1 MNNVLPPD
9 DDTKTVKFLLKE
21 NLARYKLNNKGK
33 KLKTLIIDDNQYRYN
48 PTKPISNKL
57 KSKLEKKRQT
67 NEYRAYQ
74 IKELAA
80 TDTVRKFAIRKRAT
94 ITEEQSAFKA
104 YANAYTISNIHLK
117 GLNGLTYFPYQFE
130 RLNEY
135 LEKHKGMKLNAT
147 VKISVV
153 NIYEEMQDVVVRTRS
168 YTIIDSDELQEA
180 LKNMRNDI
188 GARILDMALYQSGLM
203 VVKVKEIHMM
213 YNKYNPTRAGKYINL
228 PKWISLKKACINI
241 KNKDEKCFKYAIQC
255 GYHKIYEK
263 SHPENFY
270 HYKKIEDGLGFDGI
284 NFPAN
289 NNDIDKFEE
298 LNHNVSVNVF
308 EVDDEQEQIVI
319 GRKLKNKDAK
329 CHIDLL
335 RIDEDDISHYVYV
348 KDCSR
353 LLNSQKSK
361 FRNKSYFCK
370 YCHTGFGTQEL
381 LNKHYEKGCMEVEG
395 QQIEMPTPDEKLKFK
410 HHFKKLRCPF
420 VIYADFECLT
430 EELKQ
435 PEDDEI
441 KTYKYQEHKPC
452 GFMLNLVNAVDNT
465 NQEFLYRGDDA
476 FDVFCK
482 KIDGIRDEIKEKM
495 QEKKEIEMTD
505 EDKKDFET
513 ATHCF
518 ICGDKLK
525 NSYKNDKEAEKYKKV
540 RDHCHFSGKYRG
552 CAHSICNL
560 NFCNRYFKIPVFFHN
575 MKNYDGHLIIQN
587 AEKLSNKK
595 KIDVIAQNSE
605 KFINIGFDSLSVK
618 DSFSFITASLDKLV
632 SMTKYDNTDEK
643 ERSKWVLR
651 DNWQSNFRYSSK
663 NDIIKTEKCLDLLT
677 EKGIYPYDYMNSF
690 DKFNDEH
697 LPSKEQFY
705 SRLTEEDITND
716 DYNKAKQIWKH
727 FDIKN
732 MGEYHDLYLKTDVL
746 LLTDVFENFRDMCLS
761 YYDLDPVFY
770 YTLPNFA
777 FDAMLKLTG
786 IEIDLVYNQEMYE
799 MIEAGLRGGMTQTT
813 CKKVEAN
820 NKYMGSDYD
829 KNKASSYI
837 NYLDANN
844 LYGLSMIQKLPYRS
858 LKWDDKITEDDI
870 INYDNGRTGYIL
882 EVDLEYPK
890 ELHDLHNDYPLAPE
904 VMNVKPNM
912 LSEKQVEIYK
922 LINGSKEPKDE
933 KTKKLILNLNEKSKY
948 VVHIRTLQFYLK
960 HGLKLKKIH
969 RAIKFEQK
977 EILKPYIEFNTEKRK
992 NARNDF
998 EKDIFKLLN
1007 NAVFGK
1013 TMEDKRKHLDF
1024 EIVSDERRFMKC
1036 VNNPSFK
1043 HSHIINENLVGV
1055 EKQKPKLKLD
1065 KPIFIGMS
1073 ILDLSKQHM
1082 YKFYFDVMKPKY
1094 GDNIRM
1100 VYTDTDSFV
1109 FHTKTDDIYQDLKEI
1124 NDEMDFSGYDKN
1136 HKCYD
1141 ASNKKVLGKFKDE
1154 VDGKIIAG
1162 FIGLRPKCYAFKIQ
1176 GDDTE
1181 YKKCKGTSKNTVKRK
1196 IKYDDYN
1203 KVLETNEVIYRSF
1216 NSIRSKNHKI
1226 FSINTTKVSLNSYE
1240 NKRYWTTSE
1249 DSLAYGHYK
1258 INYLKNE

>member
-1 MNNVLPPD
+1 
-9 DDTKTVKFLLKE
+9 
-21 NLARYKLNNKGK
+21 
-33 KLKTLIIDDNQYRYN
+33 
-48 PTKPISNKL
+48 
-57 KSKLEKKRQT
+57 
-67 NEYRAYQ
+67 
-74 IKELAA
+74 
-80 TDTVRKFAIRKRAT
+80 
-94 ITEEQSAFKA
+94 
-104 YANAYTISNIHLK
+104 
-117 GLNGLTYFPYQFE
+117 
-130 RLNEY
+130 
-135 LEKHKGMKLNAT
+135 
-147 VKISVV
+147 
-153 NIYEEMQDVVVRTRS
+153 
-168 YTIIDSDELQEA
+168 
-180 LKNMRNDI
+180 
-188 GARILDMALYQSGLM
+188 
-203 VVKVKEIHMM
+203 
-213 YNKYNPTRAGKYINL
+213 
-228 PKWISLKKACINI
+228 
-241 KNKDEKCFKYAIQC
+241 
-255 GYHKIYEK
+255 
-263 SHPENFY
+263 
-270 HYKKIEDGLGFDGI
+270 
-284 NFPAN
+284 
-289 NNDIDKFEE
+289 
-298 LNHNVSVNVF
+298 
-308 EVDDEQEQIVI
+308 
-319 GRKLKNKDAK
+319 
-329 CHIDLL
+329 
-335 RIDEDDISHYVYV
+335 
-348 KDCSR
+348 
-353 LLNSQKSK
+353 
-361 FRNKSYFCK
+361 
-370 YCHTGFGTQEL
+370 
-381 LNKHYEKGCMEVEG
+381 MEVEG

-452 GFMLNLVNAVDNT
+452 GFMLNLVNAVDDT
-465 NQEFLYRGDDA
+465 NQDFLYRGDDA
-476 FDVFCK
+476 VDVFCN
-482 KIDGIRDEIKEKM
+482 KINEIRDEIKEKM
-495 QEKKEIEMTD
+495 KENKEILMTD
-505 EDKKDFET
+505 EDKTDFET

-518 ICGDKLK
+518 ICGDIFK
-525 NSYKNDKEAEKYKKV
+525 NSYKNEKEAEKYKKV
-540 RDHCHFSGKYRG
+540 RDHCHFTGKYRG

-575 MKNYDGHLIIQN
+575 MKKYDGHLIIQN

-618 DSFSFITASLDKLV
+618 DSFSFISASIDKLV

-643 ERSKWVLR
+643 DRRKWVLR
-651 DNWQSNFRYSSK
+651 NNWQSNFGYSSK
-663 NDIIKTEKCLDLLT
+663 NDSIKTEKCLDLLT
-677 EKGIYPYDYMNSF
+677 EKGVYPYDYMNSF

-705 SRLTEEDITND
+705 SRLTEEDLTND
-716 DYNKAKQIWKH
+716 DYKKAKQIWKH
-727 FDIKN
+727 FGIKN

-761 YYDLDPVFY
+761 YYGLDPVYY

-786 IEIDLVYNQEMYE
+786 IEMDLVYDQEMYE

-870 INYDNGRTGYIL
+870 INYDNGRTGFIL

-890 ELHDLHNDYPLAPE
+890 ELHELHNDYPLAPE
-904 VMNVKPNM
+904 VMNVKANM

-933 KTKKLILNLNEKSKY
+933 KTNKLILNLNDKNKY

-960 HGLKLKKIH
+960 HGLKLKKVH

-1043 HSHIINENLVGV
+1043 RSHIINEDLVGV

-1082 YKFYFDVMKPKY
+1082 YKFYYDVMKPKY
-1094 GDNIRM
+1094 GENIRM

-1109 FHTKTDDIYQDLKEI
+1109 FHTKTDDIYQGLQEI
-1124 NDEMDFSGYDKN
+1124 NDEMDFSGYEKN
-1136 HKCYD
+1136 HKCFD
-1141 ASNKKVLGKFKDE
+1141 ATNKKVLGKFKDE
-1154 VDGKIIAG
+1154 CEGKRMTG
-1162 FIGLRPKCYAFKIQ
+1162 FIGLRPKCYAFKIH

-1181 YKKCKGTSKNTVKRK
+1181 YKKCKGIAKNTVKRK

-1203 KVLETNEVIYRSF
+1203 KVLETNEVIHRSF

-1226 FSINTTKVSLNSYE
+1226 YSINTTKVSLNSYE
-1240 NKRYWTTSE
+1240 NKRYWTTSV
-1249 DSLAYGHYK
+1249 DSLAYGHFQK
-1258 INYLKNE
+1258 NELKNE

>member
-1 MNNVLPPD
+1 
-9 DDTKTVKFLLKE
+9 
-21 NLARYKLNNKGK
+21 
-33 KLKTLIIDDNQYRYN
+33 
-48 PTKPISNKL
+48 
-57 KSKLEKKRQT
+57 
-67 NEYRAYQ
+67 
-74 IKELAA
+74 
-80 TDTVRKFAIRKRAT
+80 
-94 ITEEQSAFKA
+94 
-104 YANAYTISNIHLK
+104 
-117 GLNGLTYFPYQFE
+117 
-130 RLNEY
+130 
-135 LEKHKGMKLNAT
+135 
-147 VKISVV
+147 
-153 NIYEEMQDVVVRTRS
+153 
-168 YTIIDSDELQEA
+168 
-180 LKNMRNDI
+180 MRNDI

-203 VVKVKEIHMM
+203 VVKINEIHMM
-213 YNKYNPTRAGKYINL
+213 LNKYNPTRAGKYIIL

-308 EVDDEQEQIVI
+308 EVDEEQEQIVI

-452 GFMLNLVNAVDNT
+452 GFMLNLVNAVDDT

-476 FDVFCK
+476 VDVFCN
-482 KIDGIRDEIKEKM
+482 KINEIRDEIKEKM
-495 QEKKEIEMTD
+495 KENKEILMTD
-505 EDKKDFET
+505 EDKTDFET
-513 ATHCF
+513 ATHCC
-518 ICGDKLK
+518 ICGDRFK
-525 NSYKNDKEAEKYKKV
+525 NAYKNEKEAEKYKKV
-540 RDHCHFSGKYRG
+540 RDHCHFTGKYRG
-552 CAHSICNL
+552 CAHSMCNL
-560 NFCNRYFKIPVFFHN
+560 NLCNRYFKIPVFFHN
-575 MKNYDGHLIIQN
+575 MKNYDGHLLIQN

-677 EKGIYPYDYMNSF
+677 EKGVYPYDYMNAF
-690 DKFNDEH
+690 EKFNDEQ

-716 DYNKAKQIWKH
+716 DYNKAKQVWKH

-746 LLTDVFENFRDMCLS
+746 LLTDVFENFRDLCLS
-761 YYDLDPVFY
+761 YYGLDPVYY

-777 FDAMLKLTG
+777 IDAMLKLTG

-799 MIEAGLRGGMTQTT
+799 MMEAGLRGGMTQTT

-829 KNKASSYI
+829 KNTASSYI

-858 LKWDDKITEDDI
+858 LQWDDKITEDDV
-870 INYDNGRTGYIL
+870 INYDNGRTGFIL
-882 EVDLEYPK
+882 EVDLEYPT

-904 VMNVKPNM
+904 VMNVKSNM

-933 KTKKLILNLNEKSKY
+933 KTKKLILNLNDKSKY

-1007 NAVFGK
+1007 NAVF
-1013 TMEDKRKHLDF
+1013 
-1024 EIVSDERRFMKC
+1024 
-1036 VNNPSFK
+1036 
-1043 HSHIINENLVGV
+1043 
-1055 EKQKPKLKLD
+1055 
-1065 KPIFIGMS
+1065 
-1073 ILDLSKQHM
+1073 
-1082 YKFYFDVMKPKY
+1082 
-1094 GDNIRM
+1094 
-1100 VYTDTDSFV
+1100 
-1109 FHTKTDDIYQDLKEI
+1109 
-1124 NDEMDFSGYDKN
+1124 
-1136 HKCYD
+1136 
-1141 ASNKKVLGKFKDE
+1141 
-1154 VDGKIIAG
+1154 
-1162 FIGLRPKCYAFKIQ
+1162 
-1176 GDDTE
+1176 
-1181 YKKCKGTSKNTVKRK
+1181 
-1196 IKYDDYN
+1196 
-1203 KVLETNEVIYRSF
+1203 
-1216 NSIRSKNHKI
+1216 
-1226 FSINTTKVSLNSYE
+1226 
-1240 NKRYWTTSE
+1240 W
-1249 DSLAYGHYK
+1249 
-1258 INYLKNE
+1258 

>member
-1 MNNVLPPD
+1 M
-9 DDTKTVKFLLKE
+9 
-21 NLARYKLNNKGK
+21 
-33 KLKTLIIDDNQYRYN
+33 
-48 PTKPISNKL
+48 
-57 KSKLEKKRQT
+57 
-67 NEYRAYQ
+67 
-74 IKELAA
+74 
-80 TDTVRKFAIRKRAT
+80 
-94 ITEEQSAFKA
+94 
-104 YANAYTISNIHLK
+104 
-117 GLNGLTYFPYQFE
+117 
-130 RLNEY
+130 
-135 LEKHKGMKLNAT
+135 
-147 VKISVV
+147 
-153 NIYEEMQDVVVRTRS
+153 
-168 YTIIDSDELQEA
+168 
-180 LKNMRNDI
+180 
-188 GARILDMALYQSGLM
+188 
-203 VVKVKEIHMM
+203 
-213 YNKYNPTRAGKYINL
+213 
-228 PKWISLKKACINI
+228 
-241 KNKDEKCFKYAIQC
+241 
-255 GYHKIYEK
+255 
-263 SHPENFY
+263 
-270 HYKKIEDGLGFDGI
+270 
-284 NFPAN
+284 
-289 NNDIDKFEE
+289 
-298 LNHNVSVNVF
+298 F
-308 EVDDEQEQIVI
+308 EVDDEREQIVI
-319 GRKLKNKDAK
+319 GRKLKSKDAK

-370 YCHTGFGTQEL
+370 YCHNGFGTQEL

-430 EELKQ
+430 EELKK

-441 KTYKYQEHKPC
+441 KTYNYQEHKPC

-465 NQEFLYRGDDA
+465 NQEFLHRGDDA
-476 FDVFCK
+476 VDVFCK
-482 KIDGIRDEIKEKM
+482 KINEIRDEIKEKM

-518 ICGDKLK
+518 ICGDKFK
-525 NSYKNDKEAEKYKKV
+525 NSYKNEKEAEKYKKV
-540 RDHCHFSGKYRG
+540 RDHCHFTGKYRG

-618 DSFSFITASLDKLV
+618 DSFSFITASLEKLE

-663 NDIIKTEKCLDLLT
+663 KDIIKTEKRLDLLT
-677 EKGIYPYDYMNSF
+677 EKGVYPYDYMNAF
-690 DKFNDEH
+690 DKFNDEQ
-697 LPSKEQFY
+697 LPSKEQLY

-716 DYNKAKQIWKH
+716 DYTKAKQIWKH

-761 YYDLDPVFY
+761 YYGLDPAYY

-904 VMNVKPNM
+904 VMNVKSNM

-933 KTKKLILNLNEKSKY
+933 KTKKLILNLNDKSKY

-969 RAIKFEQK
+969 RAIKFEQE

-1024 EIVSDERRFMKC
+1024 EIVSDERRFLKC

-1055 EKQKPKLKLD
+1055 EKRKPKLKLD

-1082 YKFYFDVMKPKY
+1082 YKFYYDVMKPKY

-1109 FHTKTDDIYQDLKEI
+1109 FHTKTDDIYQDLREI

-1141 ASNKKVLGKFKDE
+1141 ATNKKVLGKFRDE
-1154 VDGKIIAG
+1154 CEGKIMIG
-1162 FIGLRPKCYAFKIQ
+1162 FIGLRPKCYAFKIH
-1176 GDDTE
+1176 GDEKE
-1181 YKKCKGTSKNTVKRK
+1181 YKKCKGTAKNTVKRK
-1196 IKYDDYN
+1196 KNDDYN
-1203 KVLETNEVIYRSF
+1203 QVLETNEVIHRSF

-1240 NKRYWTTSE
+1240 NKRYWTTSVH
-1249 DSLAYGHYK
+1249 SLAYGHYK
-1258 INYLKNE
+1258 INDFKSD

>member
-1 MNNVLPPD
+1 
-9 DDTKTVKFLLKE
+9 
-21 NLARYKLNNKGK
+21 
-33 KLKTLIIDDNQYRYN
+33 
-48 PTKPISNKL
+48 
-57 KSKLEKKRQT
+57 
-67 NEYRAYQ
+67 
-74 IKELAA
+74 
-80 TDTVRKFAIRKRAT
+80 
-94 ITEEQSAFKA
+94 
-104 YANAYTISNIHLK
+104 
-117 GLNGLTYFPYQFE
+117 
-130 RLNEY
+130 
-135 LEKHKGMKLNAT
+135 
-147 VKISVV
+147 
-153 NIYEEMQDVVVRTRS
+153 
-168 YTIIDSDELQEA
+168 
-180 LKNMRNDI
+180 
-188 GARILDMALYQSGLM
+188 
-203 VVKVKEIHMM
+203 
-213 YNKYNPTRAGKYINL
+213 
-228 PKWISLKKACINI
+228 
-241 KNKDEKCFKYAIQC
+241 
-255 GYHKIYEK
+255 
-263 SHPENFY
+263 
-270 HYKKIEDGLGFDGI
+270 
-284 NFPAN
+284 
-289 NNDIDKFEE
+289 
-298 LNHNVSVNVF
+298 
-308 EVDDEQEQIVI
+308 
-319 GRKLKNKDAK
+319 
-329 CHIDLL
+329 
-335 RIDEDDISHYVYV
+335 
-348 KDCSR
+348 
-353 LLNSQKSK
+353 
-361 FRNKSYFCK
+361 
-370 YCHTGFGTQEL
+370 
-381 LNKHYEKGCMEVEG
+381 
-395 QQIEMPTPDEKLKFK
+395 
-410 HHFKKLRCPF
+410 
-420 VIYADFECLT
+420 
-430 EELKQ
+430 
-435 PEDDEI
+435 
-441 KTYKYQEHKPC
+441 
-452 GFMLNLVNAVDNT
+452 
-465 NQEFLYRGDDA
+465 
-476 FDVFCK
+476 
-482 KIDGIRDEIKEKM
+482 M

-518 ICGDKLK
+518 ICGDQFK
-525 NSYKNDKEAEKYKKV
+525 NSYKNEKEAEKYKKV
-540 RDHCHFSGKYRG
+540 RDHCHFTGKYRG

-560 NFCNRYFKIPVFFHN
+560 NYCNRHFKIPVFFHN

-618 DSFSFITASLDKLV
+618 DSFSFIAASLDKLV

-643 ERSKWVLR
+643 DRSKWVLR

-663 NDIIKTEKCLDLLT
+663 NDTIKTEKCLDLLT
-677 EKGIYPYDYMNSF
+677 EKGVYPYDYMNAF
-690 DKFNDEH
+690 DKFNDEQ

-705 SRLTEEDITND
+705 SRLTEEGITND
-716 DYNKAKQIWKH
+716 DYTKAKQIWKH
-727 FDIKN
+727 FGIKN

-761 YYDLDPVFY
+761 YYGLDPVYY

-786 IEIDLVYNQEMYE
+786 IEIDLVYDQEMYE

-813 CKKVEAN
+813 CKKVKAN
-820 NKYMGSDYD
+820 NKYMGSDCD

-837 NYLDANN
+837 NYLDAHN
-844 LYGLSMIQKLPYRS
+844 LYGLSMIQKLPYRN
-858 LKWDDKITEDDI
+858 LKWDDKITEEDI

-904 VMNVKPNM
+904 VMNVKANM

-933 KTKKLILNLNEKSKY
+933 KTKKLILNLNDKSKY

-977 EILKPYIEFNTEKRK
+977 EILKPYIEFNAEKRK

-1082 YKFYFDVMKPKY
+1082 YKFYYDVMKPKY

-1109 FHTKTDDIYQDLKEI
+1109 FHTRTDDIYQDLQEI

-1141 ASNKKVLGKFKDE
+1141 ATNKKVLGKFEDE
-1154 VDGKIIAG
+1154 CEGKIMTG
-1162 FIGLRPKCYAFKIQ
+1162 FIGLRPKCYAFKIH
-1176 GDDTE
+1176 GDDKE
-1181 YKKCKGTSKNTVKRK
+1181 YKKCKGTAKNTVKRK
-1196 IKYDDYN
+1196 IRYDDYN
-1203 KVLETNEVIYRSF
+1203 KALETNEVIHRSF

-1226 FSINTTKVSLNSYE
+1226 YSINTTNVSLNSYE
-1240 NKRYWTTSE
+1240 NKRYWTTSVH
-1249 DSLAYGHYK
+1249 SLAYGHYK
-1258 INYLKNE
+1258 INDFKSD

>member
-1 MNNVLPPD
+1 
-9 DDTKTVKFLLKE
+9 
-21 NLARYKLNNKGK
+21 
-33 KLKTLIIDDNQYRYN
+33 
-48 PTKPISNKL
+48 
-57 KSKLEKKRQT
+57 
-67 NEYRAYQ
+67 
-74 IKELAA
+74 
-80 TDTVRKFAIRKRAT
+80 
-94 ITEEQSAFKA
+94 
-104 YANAYTISNIHLK
+104 
-117 GLNGLTYFPYQFE
+117 
-130 RLNEY
+130 
-135 LEKHKGMKLNAT
+135 
-147 VKISVV
+147 
-153 NIYEEMQDVVVRTRS
+153 
-168 YTIIDSDELQEA
+168 
-180 LKNMRNDI
+180 
-188 GARILDMALYQSGLM
+188 
-203 VVKVKEIHMM
+203 
-213 YNKYNPTRAGKYINL
+213 
-228 PKWISLKKACINI
+228 
-241 KNKDEKCFKYAIQC
+241 
-255 GYHKIYEK
+255 
-263 SHPENFY
+263 
-270 HYKKIEDGLGFDGI
+270 
-284 NFPAN
+284 
-289 NNDIDKFEE
+289 
-298 LNHNVSVNVF
+298 
-308 EVDDEQEQIVI
+308 
-319 GRKLKNKDAK
+319 
-329 CHIDLL
+329 
-335 RIDEDDISHYVYV
+335 
-348 KDCSR
+348 
-353 LLNSQKSK
+353 
-361 FRNKSYFCK
+361 
-370 YCHTGFGTQEL
+370 
-381 LNKHYEKGCMEVEG
+381 
-395 QQIEMPTPDEKLKFK
+395 
-410 HHFKKLRCPF
+410 
-420 VIYADFECLT
+420 
-430 EELKQ
+430 
-435 PEDDEI
+435 
-441 KTYKYQEHKPC
+441 
-452 GFMLNLVNAVDNT
+452 MLNLVNAVDNT

-476 FDVFCK
+476 VDVFCQ
-482 KIDGIRDEIKEKM
+482 KINEIRDEIKQKM

-505 EDKKDFET
+505 EDRIDFET

-518 ICGDKLK
+518 ICGDGINKT
-525 NSYKNDKEAEKYKKV
+525 YKTEKEAEKYKKV
-540 RDHCHFSGKYRG
+540 RDHCHFTGKYRG

-560 NFCNRYFKIPVFFHN
+560 NYRNRHFKIPVFFHN

-677 EKGIYPYDYMNSF
+677 EKGVYPYDYMNSF

-705 SRLTEEDITND
+705 SRLTEEDLTND

-727 FDIKN
+727 FGIKS
-732 MGEYHDLYLKTDVL
+732 MGDYHDLYLKTDVL

-761 YYDLDPVFY
+761 YYGLDPVYY

-786 IEIDLVYNQEMYE
+786 IEIELVYDQEMYE

-858 LKWDDKITEDDI
+858 LKWDDKITEDDV
-870 INYDNGRTGYIL
+870 INYDNGRTGFIL
-882 EVDLEYPK
+882 EVDLEYPT

-904 VMNVKPNM
+904 VMNVKANM

-933 KTKKLILNLNEKSKY
+933 KTKKLILNLNDKSKY

-1024 EIVSDERRFMKC
+1024 EKVSDERRFMKC

-1082 YKFYFDVMKPKY
+1082 YKFYYDVMKPKY

-1109 FHTKTDDIYQDLKEI
+1109 FHTKTDDIYQDLTEIMMKWTLVDMIKTINALMQLTRRCWVNLRMNAKE
-1124 NDEMDFSGYDKN
+1124 K
-1136 HKCYD
+1136 
-1141 ASNKKVLGKFKDE
+1141 
-1154 VDGKIIAG
+1154 
-1162 FIGLRPKCYAFKIQ
+1162 
-1176 GDDTE
+1176 
-1181 YKKCKGTSKNTVKRK
+1181 
-1196 IKYDDYN
+1196 
-1203 KVLETNEVIYRSF
+1203 
-1216 NSIRSKNHKI
+1216 
-1226 FSINTTKVSLNSYE
+1226 
-1240 NKRYWTTSE
+1240 
-1249 DSLAYGHYK
+1249 
-1258 INYLKNE
+1258 

>member
-9 DDTKTVKFLLKE
+9 DDTKTVKFLLEE
-21 NLARYKLNNKGK
+21 NLARYKLNNKGI
-33 KLKTLIIDDNQYRYN
+33 KLKTLIIDDNQYRHN

-117 GLNGLTYFPYQFE
+117 GLNGLTYFPYQFA

-135 LEKHKGMKLNAT
+135 LEKHTGMKLNAT

-153 NIYEEMQDVVVRTRS
+153 NIDDEMQDVIVRTRS

-203 VVKVKEIHMM
+203 VVKVKEFHMM

-263 SHPENFY
+263 SHSEIFY
-270 HYKKIEDGLGFDGI
+270 HYKKIEDCLNFHGLT
-284 NFPAN
+284 FPAN
-289 NNDIDKFEE
+289 NDDIDKFEE

-308 EVDDEQEQIVI
+308 EVEEEQEQIVI

-441 KTYKYQEHKPC
+441 KTYNYQEHKPC

-476 FDVFCK
+476 VDVFCK
-482 KIDGIRDEIKEKM
+482 KMNEIRDEIKEKM
-495 QEKKEIEMTD
+495 KENKEMLMTD

-513 ATHCF
+513 ATRCF
-518 ICGDKLK
+518 ICGDKFK
-525 NSYKNDKEAEKYKKV
+525 NSYKNEKEAEKYKKV
-540 RDHCHFSGKYRG
+540 RDHCHFTGKYRG

-560 NFCNRYFKIPVFFHN
+560 NYCNKHFKIPVFFHN

-618 DSFSFITASLDKLV
+618 DSFSFITASLDRLV
-632 SMTKYDNTDEK
+632 PMTKYDNTDEK
-643 ERSKWVLR
+643 DRRKWVLR

-677 EKGIYPYDYMNSF
+677 EKGVYPYDYMNSF

-761 YYDLDPVFY
+761 YYGLDPVYY

-786 IEIDLVYNQEMYE
+786 IEMDLVQDQEMYE

-844 LYGLSMIQKLPYRS
+844 LYGLSMIQKLPYRN

-870 INYDNGRTGYIL
+870 INYDNGRTGFIL

-890 ELHDLHNDYPLAPE
+890 ELHELHNDYPLAPE
-904 VMNVKPNM
+904 VMNVKANM
-912 LSEKQVEIYK
+912 LSEKQVEKYK

-933 KTKKLILNLNEKSKY
+933 KTNKLILNLNEKNKY

-960 HGLKLKKIH
+960 RGLKLKKVH

-1043 HSHIINENLVGV
+1043 RSHIINEDLVGV

-1082 YKFYFDVMKPKY
+1082 YKFYYDVMKPKY
-1094 GDNIRM
+1094 GENIRM

-1109 FHTKTDDIYQDLKEI
+1109 FHTKTDDIYQDLKEV
-1124 NDEMDFSGYDKN
+1124 NDERDFSGYDKN
-1136 HKCYD
+1136 HKCFD
-1141 ASNKKVLGKFKDE
+1141 ATNKKVLGKFKDE
-1154 VDGKIIAG
+1154 CEGKIM
-1162 FIGLRPKCYAFKIQ
+1162 
-1176 GDDTE
+1176 T
-1181 YKKCKGTSKNTVKRK
+1181 
-1196 IKYDDYN
+1196 
-1203 KVLETNEVIYRSF
+1203 
-1216 NSIRSKNHKI
+1216 
-1226 FSINTTKVSLNSYE
+1226 
-1240 NKRYWTTSE
+1240 
-1249 DSLAYGHYK
+1249 
-1258 INYLKNE
+1258 

>member
-1 MNNVLPPD
+1 
-9 DDTKTVKFLLKE
+9 
-21 NLARYKLNNKGK
+21 
-33 KLKTLIIDDNQYRYN
+33 
-48 PTKPISNKL
+48 
-57 KSKLEKKRQT
+57 
-67 NEYRAYQ
+67 
-74 IKELAA
+74 
-80 TDTVRKFAIRKRAT
+80 
-94 ITEEQSAFKA
+94 
-104 YANAYTISNIHLK
+104 
-117 GLNGLTYFPYQFE
+117 
-130 RLNEY
+130 
-135 LEKHKGMKLNAT
+135 
-147 VKISVV
+147 
-153 NIYEEMQDVVVRTRS
+153 
-168 YTIIDSDELQEA
+168 
-180 LKNMRNDI
+180 
-188 GARILDMALYQSGLM
+188 
-203 VVKVKEIHMM
+203 
-213 YNKYNPTRAGKYINL
+213 
-228 PKWISLKKACINI
+228 
-241 KNKDEKCFKYAIQC
+241 
-255 GYHKIYEK
+255 
-263 SHPENFY
+263 
-270 HYKKIEDGLGFDGI
+270 
-284 NFPAN
+284 
-289 NNDIDKFEE
+289 
-298 LNHNVSVNVF
+298 
-308 EVDDEQEQIVI
+308 
-319 GRKLKNKDAK
+319 
-329 CHIDLL
+329 
-335 RIDEDDISHYVYV
+335 
-348 KDCSR
+348 
-353 LLNSQKSK
+353 
-361 FRNKSYFCK
+361 
-370 YCHTGFGTQEL
+370 
-381 LNKHYEKGCMEVEG
+381 MEVEG

-435 PEDDEI
+435 PEDGEI

-476 FDVFCK
+476 VDVFCK
-482 KIDGIRDEIKEKM
+482 KINEIRDEIKEKM
-495 QEKKEIEMTD
+495 QEKKDIEMTD

-518 ICGDKLK
+518 ICGDKFM
-525 NSYKNDKEAEKYKKV
+525 NSYKNEKEAEKYKKV
-540 RDHCHFSGKYRG
+540 RDHCHFTGKYRG
-552 CAHSICNL
+552 CAHSMCNL

-618 DSFSFITASLDKLV
+618 DSFSFITASLEKLV
-632 SMTKYDNTDEK
+632 SVTKYDNTDEK

-677 EKGIYPYDYMNSF
+677 EKGVYPYDYMNAF
-690 DKFNDEH
+690 DKFNDEQ

-705 SRLTEEDITND
+705 SRLTEEGITND
-716 DYNKAKQIWKH
+716 DYTKAKQIWKH

-761 YYDLDPVFY
+761 YYGLDPVYY

-858 LKWDDKITEDDI
+858 LKWEDKITEDDI
-870 INYDNGRTGYIL
+870 INYENGRTGFIL

-904 VMNVKPNM
+904 VMNVKSNM

-933 KTKKLILNLNEKSKY
+933 KTKKLILNLNDKSKY

-1082 YKFYFDVMKPKY
+1082 YKFYYDVMKPKY

-1141 ASNKKVLGKFKDE
+1141 ATNKKVLGKLKDE
-1154 VDGKIIAG
+1154 CEGKIMTG
-1162 FIGLRPKCYAFKIQ
+1162 FIGLRPKCYAFKIH
-1176 GDDTE
+1176 GDDKE
-1181 YKKCKGTSKNTVKRK
+1181 YKKCKGTAKNTVKRK
-1196 IKYDDYN
+1196 FRYDDYK

-1240 NKRYWTTSE
+1240 NKRYWTTSV
-1249 DSLAYGHYK
+1249 DSLAFGHFK
-1258 INYLKNE
+1258 INELKNE

>member
-117 GLNGLTYFPYQFE
+117 GLNGLTYFPYQFA

-153 NIYEEMQDVVVRTRS
+153 NIFDEMQDVIVRTRS
-168 YTIIDSDELQEA
+168 YTIINSDELQEA

-228 PKWISLKKACINI
+228 PKRISLKKACINI

-263 SHPENFY
+263 SHPENIY

-284 NFPAN
+284 SFPAN
-289 NNDIDKFEE
+289 NNDVDKFEE

-329 CHIDLL
+329 CHVDLL
-335 RIDEDDISHYVYV
+335 RIDEDDSKHYVYV

-361 FRNKSYFCK
+361 FRHKSYFCR
-370 YCHTGFGTQEL
+370 YCHTGFGTQEI

-441 KTYKYQEHKPC
+441 KTYEYQEHKSC

-476 FDVFCK
+476 VDVFCK
-482 KIDGIRDEIKEKM
+482 KINEIRDEIKEKM

-518 ICGDKLK
+518 ICGDKFK
-525 NSYKNDKEAEKYKKV
+525 NSYKNEKEAEKYKKV
-540 RDHCHFSGKYRG
+540 RDHCHFTGKYRG

-651 DNWQSNFRYSSK
+651 ENWQSNFRYSSK

-677 EKGIYPYDYMNSF
+677 EKGVYPYDYMNSF
-690 DKFNDEH
+690 DKFNDEQ

-705 SRLTEEDITND
+705 SRLTEEGITND
-716 DYNKAKQIWKH
+716 DYTKAKQIWKH

-761 YYDLDPVFY
+761 YYGLDPVYY

-786 IEIDLVYNQEMYE
+786 IEIDLVYDQEMYE
-799 MIEAGLRGGMTQTT
+799 MIEAGLRGGMTLTT

-829 KNKASSYI
+829 SGKESSYI

-870 INYDNGRTGYIL
+870 INCNNGRTGYIL

-890 ELHDLHNDYPLAPE
+890 ELHGLHNDYPLAPE
-904 VMNVKPNM
+904 VMNVKANM

-933 KTKKLILNLNEKSKY
+933 KTKKLILNLNDKSKY

-969 RAIKFEQK
+969 RAIKFEQQ

-1082 YKFYFDVMKPKY
+1082 YKFYYDVMKPKY

-1109 FHTKTDDIYQDLKEI
+1109 FHTRTDDIYQDLQEI

-1141 ASNKKVLGKFKDE
+1141 ATNKKVLGTFKDE
-1154 VDGKIIAG
+1154 CKGKIMTG
-1162 FIGLRPKCYAFKIQ
+1162 FIGLRPKCYAFKIH
-1176 GDDTE
+1176 GDEKE
-1181 YKKCKGTSKNTVKRK
+1181 YKKCKGTAKNTVKRK

-1203 KVLETNEVIYRSF
+1203 NVLETNEVIHRSF

-1226 FSINTTKVSLNSYE
+1226 YSINTTKVSLNSYE
-1240 NKRYWTTSE
+1240 NKRYWTTSV
-1249 DSLAYGHYK
+1249 DSLAYGHFK
-1258 INYLKNE
+1258 INELKNE